1 MTVPRLVDF
10 VRSII
15 PTWRGGALTND
26 EQELGVH
33 LRGNDPLHN
42 ALIGIIN
49 SRIGG
54 RAAMAVPSDPV
65 VCKAILDRDNELRW
79 LLSRLDFVYRSP
91 VSQPESE
98 DGEQPA

>member
-10 VRSII
+10 VRKLI
-15 PTWRGGALTND
+15 PTWRGGELTKD
-26 EQELGVH
+26 ELELGIH
-33 LRGNDPLHN
+33 LRGNDSLN
-42 ALIGIIN
+42 SALIGIIN

-54 RAAMAVPSDPV
+54 RAAMAVPSDPIL
-65 VCKAILDRDNELRW
+65 CKAILDRDNELRW

-91 VSQPESE
+91 VSQPEPE